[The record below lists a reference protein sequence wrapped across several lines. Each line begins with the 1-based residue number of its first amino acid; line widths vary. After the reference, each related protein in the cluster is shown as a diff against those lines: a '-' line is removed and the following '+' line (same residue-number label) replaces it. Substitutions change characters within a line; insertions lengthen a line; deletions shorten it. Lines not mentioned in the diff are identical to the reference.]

1 MALSITRW
9 TLLIYVCSRLS
20 VVALYRNY
28 GKMPSARV
36 PGVHDDRCSVGR
48 TLIRTVCPND
58 SWFGTSVDRIE
69 DP

>member
-1 MALSITRW
+1 
-9 TLLIYVCSRLS
+9 
-20 VVALYRNY
+20 
-28 GKMPSARV
+28 MPSARV